1 MFPRVP
7 HNCVLRINFICSL
20 SRVADDK
27 VFNQTAVEKST
38 EHKYEKNYSKRERE
52 GAERERGDRQREREG
67 RQREMGRAVE
77 EEMVRRAVEEAHLF
91 ERACLKYAIINFR
104 TVAPSGWRSISNLA
118 VV

>member
-38 EHKYEKNYSKRERE
+38 EHKYEKNYSKRER
-52 GAERERGDRQREREG
+52 GGGDRERDGEG
-67 RQREMGRAVE
+67 SGGRDGGEGSRGSTFV
-77 EEMVRRAVEEAHLF
+77 
-91 ERACLKYAIINFR
+91 
-104 TVAPSGWRSISNLA
+104 
-118 VV
+118 

>member
-7 HNCVLRINFICSL
+7 HNCVQRINFICSL

-52 GAERERGDRQREREG
+52 GGAERERERTKREKAD
-67 RQREMGRAVE
+67 REMGRAVE

>member
-52 GAERERGDRQREREG
+52 RGGDRE
-67 RQREMGRAVE
+67 REMGRAVE
-77 EEMVRRAVEEAHLF
+77 EEMVGRAVEEAHLF